1 MNFLTDET
9 VDTDEY
15 MCHQTRPV
23 LLPTGW
29 ADIPYPWHPS
39 VVDIGIYQ
47 IGNFYILSGW
57 FSIDRSN
64 MVTRW
69 RCFTLQNV
77 HFSRSNQPYFEN
89 QLKYPVNSQQWL
101 EDFSETIWEKL
112 FVCTNQILI
121 QSLQLQ
127 VFQIFILIISPLQKS
142 MMLSLGLNSLCF
154 HIITLQNYNVTK

>member
-1 MNFLTDET
+1 MKNTMDKIRDSLTRTSIYRDLKWIPNQDWIGFRIRDFLMYFLTDET

-57 FSIDRSN
+57 FSEVKIWSPVVSLFGGSTSVVQISRILKTKQS
-64 MVTRW
+64 TR
-69 RCFTLQNV
+69 
-77 HFSRSNQPYFEN
+77 
-89 QLKYPVNSQQWL
+89 
-101 EDFSETIWEKL
+101 
-112 FVCTNQILI
+112 
-121 QSLQLQ
+121 
-127 VFQIFILIISPLQKS
+127 
-142 MMLSLGLNSLCF
+142 
-154 HIITLQNYNVTK
+154 

>member
-1 MNFLTDET
+1 MAGKPEHMSTYLTIELSVDEPLWIPQKDWIGFRIRDFLMYFLTDET

-57 FSIDRSN
+57 FLIDR
-64 MVTRW
+64 
-69 RCFTLQNV
+69 
-77 HFSRSNQPYFEN
+77 
-89 QLKYPVNSQQWL
+89 
-101 EDFSETIWEKL
+101 
-112 FVCTNQILI
+112 
-121 QSLQLQ
+121 
-127 VFQIFILIISPLQKS
+127 
-142 MMLSLGLNSLCF
+142 
-154 HIITLQNYNVTK
+154 